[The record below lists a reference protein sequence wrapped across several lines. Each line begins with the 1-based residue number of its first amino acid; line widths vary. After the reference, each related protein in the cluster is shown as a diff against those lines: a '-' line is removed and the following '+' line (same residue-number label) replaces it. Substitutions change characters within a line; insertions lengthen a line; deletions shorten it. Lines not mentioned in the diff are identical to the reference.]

1 LRLEFEN
8 YCTTALSYVPGVRS
22 DDLVNDG
29 DSAVFVT
36 LVDLLGRGVPEHVVA
51 FQVVLREN

>member
-1 LRLEFEN
+1 M
-8 YCTTALSYVPGVRS
+8 GS

-36 LVDLLGRGVPEHVVA
+36 LVYLLGRGVPDHVVP
-51 FQVVLREN
+51 FHMVLENNKNLAKTVMQDINFDV